1 MVFTTMLVGGD
12 SKPDG
17 LKDGGWIEGLQKG
30 GLHESLGIKQGQK
43 IPEKR
48 IKKAEHSS
56 DAKVRKQAIAA
67 ETLKGLRH

>member
-1 MVFTTMLVGGD
+1 MDLTTTPGGD
-12 SKPDG
+12 SSPNG
-17 LKDGGWIEGLQKG
+17 LKDGGWIEGLHKG

-48 IKKAEHSS
+48 IAKATHSG
-56 DAKVRKQAIAA
+56 DPKVRKQAIAA